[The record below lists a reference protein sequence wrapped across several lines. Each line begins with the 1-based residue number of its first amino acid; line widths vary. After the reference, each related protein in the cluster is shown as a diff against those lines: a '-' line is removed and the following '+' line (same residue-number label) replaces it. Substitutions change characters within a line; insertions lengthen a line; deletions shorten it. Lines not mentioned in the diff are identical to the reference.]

1 MILYPVAKAI
11 LCTPLN
17 VIKELVSHSF
27 DPQQMGKVDSKPI
40 QFFVKLMM
48 TGGETLVIRA
58 NIYDT
63 IESVHDQ
70 IEAKTTIP
78 STLQKLYYTGKRL
91 ERCQTIKECSIQNDA
106 CLQLVL
112 RQDYVTHEYS
122 ILVSRVISTCRGKL
136 TDSIMPLRRVISV
149 AKKDMLV
156 LFPLPSAFV
165 RIYTSTAGRKKKIG
179 DTVIKFFVDLLLKDL
194 LAEGRLDECASLLL
208 EICKHLREVSD
219 EDPLYLLCRT
229 HLRELLEKGNYRIKF
244 VLGLNKIT
252 DIFPI
257 FSDLAENLSRD
268 LDRSTNTSSDII
280 DVRNFKAFSLVLC
293 NYIHLLVG
301 SALKFARII
310 VHDTFLKLLLK
321 MEVFLVAVENFWS
334 VESMYCECSQYLTIL
349 KELHWMSKFDK
360 DDEEYFWSV
369 LRKRKRSLF
378 KLIVKATDRST
389 DHLWLLE
396 NKDATYGISRMHLV
410 TMMIPERKIHDAEF
424 LYEMLI
430 VCYAE
435 LFNPQNSLFLA
446 CPNDPKRFYPNPD
459 IKLEPF
465 HLDCL
470 NFTGKLI
477 ALALMYKVEVR
488 VAFAHVFLM
497 QLAGREISLEDVRN
511 VDPYLCS
518 WCEEVIDAEVIDSQI
533 LRNYFTGQIRRLGRN
548 IRNWQRGK
556 QLGRG
561 SFGSV
566 YEGLAADGFFFAVK
580 ELLLPDEGIV
590 DQLEAEVTLLCQLT
604 HPNIVKY
611 FGTSKAES
619 KLYVFLELVSK
630 GSLEKVYK
638 RFQLQDSHVSVY
650 AKQILLGLNYLHKR
664 SIVHRDIK
672 CANVLVDENGSV
684 KIADFGLAKVTELN
698 ALMQSSKGTPYWM
711 APEVVNRKRAGG
723 YGLEADIW
731 SFGCT
736 VLEMLTKKPPYSD
749 LEPMQVIFEIGKGHP
764 PSLPNSLSDDS
775 RDFIQQCLQVNP
787 KDRPTAAK
795 LLEHPFVNRSML
807 PGCSDSRLPFLTYLC

>member
-1 MILYPVAKAI
+1 MLA
-11 LCTPLN
+11 
-17 VIKELVSHSF
+17 LVRF
-27 DPQQMGKVDSKPI
+27 
-40 QFFVKLMM
+40 
-48 TGGETLVIRA
+48 
-58 NIYDT
+58 
-63 IESVHDQ
+63 
-70 IEAKTTIP
+70 
-78 STLQKLYYTGKRL
+78 
-91 ERCQTIKECSIQNDA
+91 
-106 CLQLVL
+106 
-112 RQDYVTHEYS
+112 
-122 ILVSRVISTCRGKL
+122 
-136 TDSIMPLRRVISV
+136 
-149 AKKDMLV
+149 
-156 LFPLPSAFV
+156 
-165 RIYTSTAGRKKKIG
+165 YTSTVGWKKKIG
-179 DTVIKFFVDLLLKDL
+179 DTSIQLFLDLILKDV
-194 LAEGRLDECASLLL
+194 LAKGGLDERASLLL
-208 EICKHLREVSD
+208 EICKHLRKVSD

-229 HLRELLEKGNYRIKF
+229 HLRELLEKGNYKIKF
-244 VLGLNKIT
+244 VLGPDPIT

-257 FSDLAENLSRD
+257 FSELAESLSRE
-268 LDRSTNTSSDII
+268 LDRSTNPSSGII
-280 DVRNFKAFSLVLC
+280 GVRDFKAFSLVLC
-293 NYIHLLVG
+293 NAIHLQEK
-301 SALKFARII
+301 SALKYVRMEVQKI
-310 VHDTFLKLLLK
+310 FLKLLSK
-321 MEVFLVAVENFWS
+321 MEAYLAAVEIFWS
-334 VESMYCECSQYLTIL
+334 VESMCRECSQYLTIL
-349 KELHWMSKFDK
+349 KELHRMSKLGK
-360 DDEEYFWSV
+360 DDEKYFWSV

-378 KLIVKATDRST
+378 KLIVKATDRSN

-396 NKDATYGISRMHLV
+396 NKDATDGRSRMHLV
-410 TMMIPERKIHDAEF
+410 MMMIPERKIHDAEF

-430 VCYAE
+430 VWSEYLDRNLHNEFKNQQVTSPGVLQHWLLQLCRAI
-435 LFNPQNSLFLA
+435 FNPQNSLFLA
-446 CPNDPKRFYPNPD
+446 CPNDSKRFYPNPD

-477 ALALMYKVEVR
+477 ALALMYKVEVG
-488 VAFAHVFLM
+488 VAFARVFLT

-511 VDPYLCS
+511 VDALYS
-518 WCEEVIDAEVIDSQI
+518 WYKEFIDAEVIDSQI
-533 LRNYFTGQIRRLGRN
+533 LRYVESELGGQWSTELGLLNSKSSREAYVDRLIKHRYVAPLSKQVPFFREGFDSVFGTSIVHLFSFKGLELEDLNESLRGCILSGTSHRNKRKFLNHECNKSDPLMSRFQKIRRLGRN
-548 IRNWQRGK
+548 IAKWQRGK

-611 FGTSKAES
+611 FGTSKAKS

-650 AKQILLGLNYLHKR
+650 AKQILLGLNYLHER

-749 LEPMQVIFEIGKGHP
+749 LEPMQVIFQIGKGHP

-775 RDFIQQCLQVNP
+775 RDFIQQCLQVTP

-807 PGCSDSRLPFLTYLC
+807 PGCSDSHT

>member
-112 RQDYVTHEYS
+112 RQDYVTQYS

-208 EICKHLREVSD
+208 EICKHL
-219 EDPLYLLCRT
+219 
-229 HLRELLEKGNYRIKF
+229 G
-244 VLGLNKIT
+244 
-252 DIFPI
+252 
-257 FSDLAENLSRD
+257 SDLAENLSRD

-430 VCYAE
+430 VWSKYLDMNLYIAFKNQQVTSPGVLQHWLLQLCRAI
-435 LFNPQNSLFLA
+435 FNPQNSLFLA